1 MKSKHPAPSRRNDH
15 TTYGILLV
23 CFIAVL
29 LGSCAPTF
37 LYRHADRLILWKLDE
52 YTDLTSTQKTWIR
65 ERLKALLAQHRKE
78 ALPRYE
84 AFLTQ
89 IKEKSADGLDRQEV
103 DWMLSTYEELRA
115 DLFGRLV
122 DDGGAVLSSLSDQQ
136 VRYLH
141 SRFQRDHEKTL
152 RRLQES
158 RESRLSKRA
167 SVTLSWLKDWL
178 GPLTTVQQLRILELS
193 KALPDMAPAWVD
205 NQRIRQQDMIH
216 LLDSTRDR
224 RVLSRYM
231 NHWLL
236 SIGSSRPPD
245 YQHVLDQMHTSVKEM
260 VLIIDHFITR
270 QQRDHALTKLQQLID
285 EVHALRAS

>member
-1 MKSKHPAPSRRNDH
+1 MSKHSVPPRGNDPIS
-15 TTYGILLV
+15 YGILLV
-23 CFIAVL
+23 CLIAVL

-52 YTDLTSTQKTWIR
+52 YTDLTSTQKAWIR
-65 ERLKALLAQHRKE
+65 ERLKDLLAQHRKD

-89 IKEKSADGLDRQEV
+89 IKEKGADGLDRQEV
-103 DWMLSTYEELRA
+103 DWIFSTYEELRT

-136 VRYLH
+136 VRYL
-141 SRFQRDHEKTL
+141 RNTFQRDHEKAL

-158 RESRLSKRA
+158 PESRLSKRA
-167 SVTLSWLKDWL
+167 SVTLTWLKDWL
-178 GPLTTVQQLRILELS
+178 GPLTTAQQLRILELS
-193 KALPDMAPAWVD
+193 RELPDTAPAWVD
-205 NQRIRQQDMIH
+205 NQRFRQQDMIKI
-216 LLDSTRDR
+216 LDSTRDQ
-224 RVLSRYM
+224 RVLSRYI

-236 SIGSSRPPD
+236 SIESSRPPD

-260 VLIIDHFITR
+260 VLTIDRLITT

-285 EVHALRAS
+285 EVHGLRAS